1 MPEGKESII
10 QLFLK
15 SSSEAINTTYSSNP
29 GHKLF
34 TQHYKI
40 SLSSFV
46 LKSAQSRDSR
56 AILLKSAVCLVKLF
70 LASTAVSIQFSYS
83 KNTKADI

>member
-1 MPEGKESII
+1 MPEGKEAII

-46 LKSAQSRDSR
+46 LKSAQSR

-70 LASTAVSIQFSYS
+70 LASTVVSIQFSYS